1 VFKARAKHDRE
12 VFLNNL
18 CDELETNIGQNRHG
32 PAFKANRLL
41 SRKRKE
47 VTGTTIHK
55 LDGSPC
61 LSEEETLERWREHFI
76 SALNHHPSVSS
87 NELDNEAASTPV
99 DTSVPIDEPSV
110 EEVYAA
116 IKRLRNG
123 RAPDLMVF
131 HQSSSNAQF
140 TQLLMLYISSF

>member
-1 VFKARAKHDRE
+1 VFKARAKHDRD

-18 CDELETNIGQNRHG
+18 CDELETDIGQNRLG
-32 PAFKANRLL
+32 PAFKAIRLL
-41 SRKRKE
+41 SGKRKE

-55 LDGSPC
+55 SDGSPC

-76 SALNHHPSVSS
+76 SALNHHPGVPS
-87 NELDNEAASTPV
+87 NERDN
-99 DTSVPIDEPSV
+99 DEPSV

-123 RAPDLMVF
+123 RAPGPGGIPPELLKCAIHRVTHLFKCLEDRK
-131 HQSSSNAQF
+131 NAH
-140 TQLLMLYISSF
+140 

>member
-1 VFKARAKHDRE
+1 MEIPWDPWDPSLSHSQAHLYFKA
-12 VFLNNL
+12 
-18 CDELETNIGQNRHG
+18 I
-32 PAFKANRLL
+32 RLL
-41 SRKRKE
+41 SGKRKE

-55 LDGSPC
+55 SDGSPC

-76 SALNHHPSVSS
+76 SALNHHPGVPS

-99 DTSVPIDEPSV
+99 NTSVPIDEPSV

-123 RAPDLMVF
+123 RAPKPDCIPPEFLKCANPNRRDRRL
-131 HQSSSNAQF
+131 SWPRLKSSNQ
-140 TQLLMLYISSF
+140 QLEQV